1 MKTLHDTRK
10 ESVDNM
16 KKSGIESA
24 AFDFDYILSEC
35 FGISKAKQ
43 LSEPQ
48 FCLEKQEQSRLCEII
63 NRYIAGEPLQYLLG
77 FTWFMDSKFTVGPQ
91 VLIPRSDTEILCESA
106 IQAIREKNRPV
117 QILDLCSGSG
127 CIGISI
133 LKACP
138 DSRLVMAD
146 ISEYAVSLS
155 CKNARDLIPGLDY
168 QVIQSDLFDALP
180 DENFDFIVS
189 NPPYIAS
196 PIVDGLEDRVKKY
209 EPRLALDGGPDGLT
223 VYKRMISEAP
233 SHLNCGGMLV
243 LEIGYD
249 QAAAVKNLLE
259 RAHFTNI
266 RLLKDYG
273 GNYRVA
279 AACLSSSS
287 KTV

>member
-1 MKTLHDTRK
+1 
-10 ESVDNM
+10 M

-35 FGISKAKQ
+35 FGISKAIQ

-48 FCLEKQEQSRLCEII
+48 LCLEKQEQSRLSEII

-155 CKNARDLIPGLDY
+155 RKNARDLIPGLDY

-223 VYKRMISEAP
+223 VYRRMISEAP
-233 SHLNCGGMLV
+233 SHLSSGGMLI

-259 RAHFTNI
+259 NAHFTNI